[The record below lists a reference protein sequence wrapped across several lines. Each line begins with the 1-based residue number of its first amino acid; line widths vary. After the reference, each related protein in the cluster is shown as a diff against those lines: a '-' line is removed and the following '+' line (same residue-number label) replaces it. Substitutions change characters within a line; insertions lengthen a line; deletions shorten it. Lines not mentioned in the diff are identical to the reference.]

1 MSGSPVE
8 YSMAGRS
15 KGATDENRHEAT
27 EARQGGIDGALG
39 VTAVVGGGPDPRAPL
54 GQAGARHTRPWE
66 QPSVGTYDLT
76 RLVGTTLPVARA
88 TGRTQLETVAS
99 VLATPSRSA
108 CRWWCRGYRNRWPSV
123 AEDPFYCTAQRTS
136 NDAAAAC
143 WLGTVSPC
151 LQLAPALAFG
161 PID

>member
-1 MSGSPVE
+1 MRTDMRQRKHARAGLRALSGE
-8 YSMAGRS
+8 
-15 KGATDENRHEAT
+15 
-27 EARQGGIDGALG
+27 QQWL
-39 VTAVVGGGPDPRAPL
+39 GGPDPRAPL
-54 GQAGARHTRPWE
+54 GQAGARRTRPWE

-123 AEDPFYCTAQRTS
+123 AEDPFYCTAQRKS

-143 WLGTVSPC
+143 WLGTVSPW
-151 LQLAPALAFG
+151 LQLALALLSLWSHRLDRGASG
-161 PID
+161 RERDR